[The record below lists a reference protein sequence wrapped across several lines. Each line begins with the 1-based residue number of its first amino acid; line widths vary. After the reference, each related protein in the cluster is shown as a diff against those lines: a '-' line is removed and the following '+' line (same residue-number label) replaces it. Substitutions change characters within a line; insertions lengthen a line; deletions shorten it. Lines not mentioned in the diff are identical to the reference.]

1 MPYIT
6 TKSTISSITTAKG
19 CTAAAATAI
28 CLFITSFHCSRDDF
42 WIIHCYTSFEKS
54 WSIMAAVLRFLEGHR
69 CHGWSHQGIT
79 GSSSECQTSSPCDW
93 QIPSD
98 KMEEVV
104 DAWLSE
110 RSAASSSS
118 LMSWVALTAS
128 PGHGMYTC
136 FLNNYY
142 YCWWRHPFMNTAS
155 SSAYSNFAEN
165 RKWTKRKAQQRQH
178 IHIVWVPERCL

>member
-28 CLFITSFHCSRDDF
+28 STLITSFHCSRYDF

-54 WSIMAAVLRFLEGHR
+54 WSIMAAVLRFSEGHQ

-104 DAWLSE
+104 DACMALWTVS
-110 RSAASSSS
+110 SSSS

-128 PGHGMYTC
+128 PGHGMYMTFPQLLLMDISNHEHSQLRETWLGWKRLPCSTMSSWTRKQMIKENPTC
-136 FLNNYY
+136 
-142 YCWWRHPFMNTAS
+142 
-155 SSAYSNFAEN
+155 
-165 RKWTKRKAQQRQH
+165 
-178 IHIVWVPERCL
+178 